1 MREQVGQFGVRRLL
15 GEFQQGFASWTSETL
30 RIGKVF
36 VHDPV
41 KYVEQFR
48 FRIHSARPAKSSP
61 RPTAILLTA
70 ESHDSLI
77 DVDENLCIPEWS
89 LEHSMQRSMPSETPS
104 GFAAIYR

>member
-1 MREQVGQFGVRRLL
+1 VREQVGQFGVRRLL
-15 GEFQQGFASWTSETL
+15 GESQEDFASWTSEAL

-41 KYVEQFR
+41 KCVEQFR

-77 DVDENLCIPEWS
+77 DVDENLCTGMVIGTFNAKIHAE
-89 LEHSMQRSMPSETPS
+89 
-104 GFAAIYR
+104 